1 MTVVLLLLLAV
12 LLTEVFAAAAPA
24 PALVTADGRSTSLS
38 TRQLDQQKLTTA
50 QRPVTMVTSGV
61 RLGSD
66 QETYLLQSITFTL
79 LFFRNATL
87 VLEVCIGSLSCW
99 KSARQPWA
107 RSEGSILSMFHS
119 VTTSKGATTVKE
131 QQKLTTVQRP
141 VDHAVSAFTP
151 KGSTTVKE
159 QQVLSPVQPPVPGVV
174 PAQRNMRA
182 VLGQTITLPCRAPA
196 NVSIAAVKW
205 SRPDLLP
212 KYVLLF
218 QNGQQVLGNQ
228 HLLFKNRVELKD
240 KQMKKDDATEDST
253 RHHSI
258 MAITLSVIGLIAIFA
273 IVTAVV
279 VAIVRKC
286 TRCCHRD

>member
-50 QRPVTMVTSGV
+50 QRPVTMVTS
-61 RLGSD
+61 
-66 QETYLLQSITFTL
+66 
-79 LFFRNATL
+79 A
-87 VLEVCIGSLSCW
+87 
-99 KSARQPWA
+99 
-107 RSEGSILSMFHS
+107 

-240 KQMKKDDATEDST
+240 KQMKKGELSLTLKSVKIGDAGTYECIYKEANGKTFSESFSTINLTVPLSDDATEDST